1 MSASETSARWL
12 RKARREVALA
22 REASDPEVRRG
33 HVGNAIHDSDRAV
46 FVLIEKRIFVRYA
59 DQKEPGDDL
68 QLAYVVE
75 GRDGRKQTHRTC
87 IEEGRGAL
95 AVTVRATASD
105 EADEVKAALRYERIR
120 EARNHIEYDRDDD
133 DRVPPDL
140 LGLEEAEDV
149 YEEAVQ
155 ALDTLEWDLTE
166 EERVFWRRLMAEKN
180 DRAVKK
186 AERRGNTERT

>member
-1 MSASETSARWL
+1 M
-12 RKARREVALA
+12 
-22 REASDPEVRRG
+22 
-33 HVGNAIHDSDRAV
+33 GNAIHDADRAV
-46 FVLIEKRIFVRYA
+46 FALIEKRIFVRYA
-59 DQKEPGDDL
+59 DRKEPGDDL

-120 EARNHIEYDRDDD
+120 EARNHVEYDRDDD
-133 DRVPPDL
+133 DRVPAD
-140 LGLEEAEDV
+140 LEEAEDV

-155 ALDTLEWDLTE
+155 ALDALEWDLTE